1 MKLFI
6 FGSTGDLVKRK
17 VMRALQELDK
27 PELEIYAIGRRELD
41 KEAYRNFICS
51 DWCRPE
57 FRKNLHYLKIE
68 FDKFD
73 FNEFRGNMDKK
84 EINYFYIS
92 LPPFMQ
98 KKAFLILDSI
108 SREGYKIQ
116 ILSEKPFGGN
126 LKEALELSKIIN
138 RSSLKKSFFISDHY
152 LFKGGFPNLS
162 GDFRKIKIVSLE
174 ELGLEGRNSYYDSVG
189 ALRDMVQS
197 HFLNLLMKNLNF
209 KVNLSEIKILDFV
222 KGQYIGYEEELGNRS
237 NTETFIYLKFNC
249 REREFEFATGK
260 AMDKK
265 KSFIEIDNKRFEAG
279 EDNSYMEIF
288 RRFFNSEMKDFPS
301 IKDSILGWKII
312 EEIEKLSEKR
322 NLVYYKKGSKLK
334 DVLEK
339 RKNS

>member
-116 ILSEKPFGGN
+116 ILSVLFG
-126 LKEALELSKIIN
+126 KIIYRFIQN
-138 RSSLKKSFFISDHY
+138 IFVKIHLFNNFSRLILRSFF
-152 LFKGGFPNLS
+152 PWC
-162 GDFRKIKIVSLE
+162 SLQQ
-174 ELGLEGRNSYYDSVG
+174 GRPEPGRDS
-189 ALRDMVQS
+189 
-197 HFLNLLMKNLNF
+197 
-209 KVNLSEIKILDFV
+209 
-222 KGQYIGYEEELGNRS
+222 
-237 NTETFIYLKFNC
+237 
-249 REREFEFATGK
+249 FAT
-260 AMDKK
+260 
-265 KSFIEIDNKRFEAG
+265 
-279 EDNSYMEIF
+279 
-288 RRFFNSEMKDFPS
+288 
-301 IKDSILGWKII
+301 L
-312 EEIEKLSEKR
+312 
-322 NLVYYKKGSKLK
+322 
-334 DVLEK
+334 
-339 RKNS
+339 